1 MTVAPRGE
9 GDFLRCQSADYREL
23 SNSRRPN
30 FADSV
35 RNNAIPI
42 DIINYCAS
50 MRLEKHCPSP
60 TKAGIHVEGQQL
72 ALLDE
77 GLSVRDTYQVERF
90 LGEGAFAEVYRALQ
104 SVHSA
109 AVN

>member
-1 MTVAPRGE
+1 
-9 GDFLRCQSADYREL
+9 
-23 SNSRRPN
+23 
-30 FADSV
+30 
-35 RNNAIPI
+35 
-42 DIINYCAS
+42 

-72 ALLDE
+72 ALLAE